1 MKANLT
7 KELMEL
13 LYGAVRT
20 LHVKCSMNPLVEV

>member
-7 KELMEL
+7 NELMEL

-20 LHVKCSMNPLVEV
+20 LYIKCSMNPLAEV